1 MMQQV
6 LFVCTG
12 NTCRSPMAE
21 YLFNQAATRQGLAW
35 RATSA
40 GLYAADAPMSQ
51 GARRAL
57 AKRALDGSQ
66 HRARGLTWPMVQ
78 EADLIV
84 CMTQA
89 HLAALLERFPQA
101 KAKRLVAYD
110 ISDPYGGSQ
119 RIYDFVSEQLAQ
131 AIQALLPTL
140 SAPAETERSD
150 VP

>member
-21 YLFNQAATRQGLAW
+21 YLFNQAAARQGLAW

-40 GLYAADAPMSQ
+40 GLYAVDAPMSP

-89 HLAALLERFPQA
+89 HLDALLERFPQA

-119 RIYDFVSEQLAQ
+119 RTYDFVLEQLAG
-131 AIQALLPTL
+131 AIAALLPALTH
-140 SAPAETERSD
+140 PHGEEKG
-150 VP
+150 

>member
-21 YLFNQAATRQGLAW
+21 YLFNQAAARQGLAW

-40 GLYAADAPMSQ
+40 GLYAVDAPMSP

-89 HLAALLERFPQA
+89 HLAALL
-101 KAKRLVAYD
+101 L
-110 ISDPYGGSQ
+110 
-119 RIYDFVSEQLAQ
+119 
-131 AIQALLPTL
+131 
-140 SAPAETERSD
+140 
-150 VP
+150 

>member
-21 YLFNQAATRQGLAW
+21 YLFNQAAARQGLAW
-35 RATSA
+35 RAASA

-51 GARRAL
+51 GALAAL
-57 AKRALDGSQ
+57 AKRSMDGSR
-66 HRARGLTWPMVQ
+66 HRARPLTGAMVQ
-78 EADLIV
+78 DADLV
-84 CMTQA
+84 LCMTQA
-89 HLAALLERFPQA
+89 HLDALLNRFPQA
-101 KAKRLVAYD
+101 NARRLAAHD

-119 RIYDFVSEQLAQ
+119 RTYDFVSEQLAQ

>member
-1 MMQQV
+1 M
-6 LFVCTG
+6 
-12 NTCRSPMAE
+12 SP
-21 YLFNQAATRQGLAW
+21 
-35 RATSA
+35 
-40 GLYAADAPMSQ
+40 

-110 ISDPYGGSQ
+110 ISDPYGLGPKAPMILYWSSWPAPLRPCCLPL
-119 RIYDFVSEQLAQ
+119 RI
-131 AIQALLPTL
+131 PTGKK
-140 SAPAETERSD
+140 RSD

>member
-21 YLFNQAATRQGLAW
+21 YLFNQAAARQGLAW
-35 RATSA
+35 RAASA

-51 GARRAL
+51 GALAAL
-57 AKRALDGSQ
+57 AKRSMDGSR
-66 HRARGLTWPMVQ
+66 HRARPLTGAMVQ
-78 EADLIV
+78 DADLV
-84 CMTQA
+84 LCMTQA
-89 HLAALLERFPQA
+89 HLDALLNRFPQA
-101 KAKRLVAYD
+101 NARRLAAYD

-119 RIYDFVSEQLAQ
+119 STYDFVSEQLAQ
-131 AIQALLPTL
+131 AIQALLSTL